1 MATDPN
7 KVAAMREWH
16 VPINVKQLR
25 GFLGLTGYYRRFVKG
40 YGVISKPLTQ
50 LLKKDSFQWS
60 NEAQQAFEDLKLAM
74 STTPVLALSDFSEK
88 FTVETDASSGGIGA
102 VLTQKGHPLAYI
114 NRALG
119 QKQLGM
125 SVYEKELLAVVFA
138 IEKWRPYLIG
148 RPFVIKTDH
157 FSLKYLLEQRI
168 TTPMQQKWLSKL
180 MGYEYEI
187 FYKSGK
193 ENTVADSLSRIS
205 NAVVT
210 LGALSTIS
218 SELFKEI
225 EASWH
230 QDEKL
235 KKVVA
240 DLQSGILHKKY
251 SWVGNQLRR
260 RGKIV
265 VGNDSRLKQKLLQYF
280 HSEALGGHSGVLVTT
295 KRISSN
301 LYWKG
306 LRREVR
312 NFIRACDVC
321 QIHKT
326 DTSKPAG
333 LLQPIEIPTRTWEII
348 SMDFIE
354 GLPVTQ
360 GKSAILVIVD
370 KLSKYAHF
378 LPLKHPYTAAM
389 VADLYLTAIYK
400 LHGMPAGI
408 ISDRDPV
415 FTSLFWQELFKKC
428 KVKLQMSTAYHPQSD
443 GQTEVVNRCVENYL
457 RCMCTVQPKEWVN
470 WLPLAEYWY
479 NTSYHSALK
488 CSPYEALYGQAPP
501 IHIPYLAGDSNMPA
515 VDNVLKDR
523 EQQMKEMKTQLSKA
537 QQRMKDYA
545 DKHRVEKEYQV
556 GDWVYLKFATLQTEI
571 SLFRQDSQTI
581 SQVCWTISDYQT
593 SGTSSI

>member
-1 MATDPN
+1 M
-7 KVAAMREWH
+7 
-16 VPINVKQLR
+16 
-25 GFLGLTGYYRRFVKG
+25 
-40 YGVISKPLTQ
+40 
-50 LLKKDSFQWS
+50 
-60 NEAQQAFEDLKLAM
+60 
-74 STTPVLALSDFSEK
+74 
-88 FTVETDASSGGIGA
+88 
-102 VLTQKGHPLAYI
+102 
-114 NRALG
+114 
-119 QKQLGM
+119 
-125 SVYEKELLAVVFA
+125 
-138 IEKWRPYLIG
+138 
-148 RPFVIKTDH
+148 
-157 FSLKYLLEQRI
+157 
-168 TTPMQQKWLSKL
+168 
-180 MGYEYEI
+180 
-187 FYKSGK
+187 
-193 ENTVADSLSRIS
+193 
-205 NAVVT
+205 
-210 LGALSTIS
+210 
-218 SELFKEI
+218 
-225 EASWH
+225 
-230 QDEKL
+230 
-235 KKVVA
+235 
-240 DLQSGILHKKY
+240 
-251 SWVGNQLRR
+251 
-260 RGKIV
+260 

-321 QIHKT
+321 RIHKT